1 MVASYANTNHNF
13 SLISIMFINPI
24 IKQRI
29 VYTLIY
35 KFSFYISDNYKSEF
49 SRHTFGQR
57 SARSCCHLTNMEV
70 LYFECDNRNVCVS
83 CNWDTIKYAKQ
94 IKYININY
102 NMLGIFSHLNANRSC
117 GLWKLHLNP
126 SSRGWKRTST
136 GQAVEVEKQPRPCG
150 LHFLGLN
157 LKKHY

>member
-1 MVASYANTNHNF
+1 MVASYANTNHNC

-29 VYTLIY
+29 VYTFISM
-35 KFSFYISDNYKSEF
+35 FSFYISDNCKSEF

-94 IKYININY
+94 IKYINIKQHQE
-102 NMLGIFSHLNANRSC
+102 NMMADIS
-117 GLWKLHLNP
+117 LHP
-126 SSRGWKRTST
+126 
-136 GQAVEVEKQPRPCG
+136 E
-150 LHFLGLN
+150 
-157 LKKHY
+157 